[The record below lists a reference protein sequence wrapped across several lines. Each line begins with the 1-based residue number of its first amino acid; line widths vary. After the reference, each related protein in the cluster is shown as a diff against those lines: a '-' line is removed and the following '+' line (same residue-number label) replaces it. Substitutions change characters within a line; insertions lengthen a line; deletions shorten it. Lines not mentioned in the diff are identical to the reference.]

1 MRAALRAQA
10 MTVRPP
16 AALVV
21 SATAPAKSSGI
32 GSMGTNAEVGHTATQ
47 APQATHAPAS
57 MFSSFFSMV
66 MASAKHASTHLQQE
80 EWRLRTA
87 TQNVG
92 IVMMAFVSRASIIS
106 MISFK
111 FGMARTPFCY
121 SPR

>member
-1 MRAALRAQA
+1 
-10 MTVRPP
+10 
-16 AALVV
+16 
-21 SATAPAKSSGI
+21 
-32 GSMGTNAEVGHTATQ
+32 MGTNAEVGHTATQ

-57 MFSSFFSMV
+57 MFSSFFSIV
-66 MASAKHASTHLQQE
+66 KASARHTSAHLRHE

-92 IVMMAFVSRASIIS
+92 IVMIAFVSKASIIS

-111 FGMARTPFCY
+111 FGMARIPFCY